1 VGSDEFDRRL
11 QSKVHKENMTWDRN
25 FGLSLEARMTDA
37 NAMSISKSRLWTGR
51 ALKTLAIL
59 FLLMDGT
66 MKLFKPPFVVQATLQ
81 LGYPESTIVG
91 IGVTL
96 LFCTLLCVIPR
107 TAVLGAIL
115 LTGYLGGAVASNVR
129 AGTPIFNVI
138 FPILVAVLIWT
149 SLVLCDKRIEATI
162 FRADS

>member
-1 VGSDEFDRRL
+1 
-11 QSKVHKENMTWDRN
+11 
-25 FGLSLEARMTDA
+25 MTDA

-96 LFCTLLCVIPR
+96 LFCTLLCIIPR
-107 TAVLGAIL
+107 TAVFGAIL

-129 AGTPIFNVI
+129 AEIG
-138 FPILVAVLIWT
+138 
-149 SLVLCDKRIEATI
+149 
-162 FRADS
+162 RASCRE